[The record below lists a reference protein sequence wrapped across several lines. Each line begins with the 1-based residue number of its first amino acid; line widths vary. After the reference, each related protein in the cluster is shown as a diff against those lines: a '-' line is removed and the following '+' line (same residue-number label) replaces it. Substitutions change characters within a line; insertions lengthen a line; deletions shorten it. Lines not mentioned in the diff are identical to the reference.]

1 MIKAGIIGG
10 DSLKAGELIR
20 LLINHP
26 DVDIAWIHN
35 PAAPGCPVSDI
46 HRGLIGETDI
56 RFSPGFD
63 LNSVDV
69 VFSCLPQ
76 GQSTNLLDHNT
87 LPPTLRFIDLSG
99 DFLDTT
105 SRSSFVYGLPEL
117 NRKAMVRGALHV
129 AVPGSVAMALN
140 LGLLPLAKNLMLNSP
155 VHVSVVTPHS
165 ACVSCH
171 DETSEVLRSL
181 QSSFH
186 SPIDIVSC
194 FTPRSRTTVITA
206 ATTSAVA
213 IDQLTNLYNDYYD
226 DHRFTYVVDSPATT
240 SDIANTNKCL
250 ISLRKTGEQLIIT
263 STIDSL
269 LKGAAGNA
277 VHCMNLLFGLHERVG
292 LALKASV
299 Y

>member
-186 SPIDIVSC
+186 SPIDIVAC

>member
-35 PAAPGCPVSDI
+35 PADPGCPVSDI

>member
-186 SPIDIVSC
+186 SPIDIVAC
-194 FTPRSRTTVITA
+194 FNPRSRTTVITA